1 MAQDL
6 IDMLVDAGFERVSV
20 VEKEESKEFIKDW
33 LPGSGA
39 EDYVVSANVT
49 AYKALSGVSGD
60 GALSDA
66 DLYEDDATPTAG
78 KSSLKAAAADAF
90 ASAAGVERSAAAPIG
105 EAVAALV
112 AAVGA
117 VVRAIGTHHAEHTD
131 VPGEVNCCAD
141 VDCEAD
147 DVPKEVKKSC

>member
-49 AYKALSGVSGD
+49 AYKACTSGD

-66 DLYEDDATPTAG
+66 DLYEDDA
-78 KSSLKAAAADAF
+78 KSSLKAVAADAF

-117 VVRAIGTHHAEHTD
+117 VVRAIGVHHAEHTD

>member
-49 AYKALSGVSGD
+49 AYKPAANVV
-60 GALSDA
+60 GALTDE
-66 DLYEDDATPTAG
+66 DLYEDEEPA
-78 KSSLKAAAADAF
+78 LKAQLADAF
-90 ASAAGVERSAAAPIG
+90 ASAAGVDARTAAPVG
-105 EAVAALV
+105 AALAALV
-112 AAVGA
+112 AAVGG
-117 VVRAIGTHHAEHTD
+117 VVRALGAHHAEHAD
-131 VPGEVNCCAD
+131 APGEVNCCAD
-141 VDCEAD
+141 VDCSSED
-147 DVPKEVKKSC
+147 LPTEVKESC

>member
-49 AYKALSGVSGD
+49 AYKASS

-66 DLYEDDATPTAG
+66 DLYEDDAVPAGG

-105 EAVAALV
+105 EAIAALV

-117 VVRAIGTHHAEHTD
+117 VVRAIGAHHAEHTD

>member
-49 AYKALSGVSGD
+49 AYKASD

-66 DLYEDDATPTAG
+66 DLYEDDAVPAGG

-105 EAVAALV
+105 EAITALV

-117 VVRAIGTHHAEHTD
+117 VVRAIGAHHADHTD

>member
-49 AYKALSGVSGD
+49 AYKASD

-66 DLYEDDATPTAG
+66 DLYEDDAVPAGG

-105 EAVAALV
+105 EAITALV

-117 VVRAIGTHHAEHTD
+117 VVRAIGAHHAEHTD

>member
-66 DLYEDDATPTAG
+66 DLYEDDATPAS
-78 KSSLKAAAADAF
+78 SSLKAAAAVAF

-105 EAVAALV
+105 EAIAALV

-117 VVRAIGTHHAEHTD
+117 VVRAIGAHHAEHTD